1 MVIEGTIRI
10 NKFVRVI
17 RDDIVVF
24 EGRLDSLRRF
34 KDEASEVATGTECG
48 IGIDNY
54 SDIKVG
60 DKIEVFDKKEIRRTL
75 D

>member
-1 MVIEGTIRI
+1 MIDGTIKV

-24 EGRLDSLRRF
+24 EGRLDSLRRH
-34 KDEASEVATGTECG
+34 KDEASEVSTGTECG
-48 IGIDNY
+48 IGIENY
-54 SDIKVG
+54 SDVKVG
-60 DKIEVFDKKEIRRTL
+60 DKVEVFDKKEIRRTL

>member
-1 MVIEGTIRI
+1 M
-10 NKFVRVI
+10 
-17 RDDIVVF
+17 VF